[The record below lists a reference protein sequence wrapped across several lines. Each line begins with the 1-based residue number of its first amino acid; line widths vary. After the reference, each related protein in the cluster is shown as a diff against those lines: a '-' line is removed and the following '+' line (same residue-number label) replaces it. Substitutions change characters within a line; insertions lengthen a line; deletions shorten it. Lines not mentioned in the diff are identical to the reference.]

1 MTEFSYLLPEHV
13 LAEHG
18 LPEHSLPK
26 HSWLIYPRLVER

>member
-18 LPEHSLPK
+18 LPEHS
-26 HSWLIYPRLVER
+26 WLIYPRLVER